1 MPFKND
7 EKQVILALQA
17 VENDPSLSLRAAAK
31 IYGVHHTKLSSRK
44 RGRKERRDTIA
55 NSRKLTDL
63 EESVLVQYILDM
75 ATKGFPPRVSIVGDM
90 ANRLLATRHASRV
103 GTRWA
108 SSFINR
114 RPELR

>member
-31 IYGVHHTKLSSRK
+31 TYGVHHTKLSSRK

-63 EESVLVQYILDM
+63 EESVLVQYILDLDSR
-75 ATKGFPPRVSIVGDM
+75 AFPPRLRGVEDM
-90 ANRLLATRHASRV
+90 ANQLLAERDAL
-103 GTRWA
+103 G
-108 SSFINR
+108 
-114 RPELR
+114 